1 MLDNKKQ
8 NISVRM
14 SNADLQRIKEI
25 AKRMQVRDSDV
36 FRFAVK
42 NTLAK
47 LAPLSDVQARG
58 KDLVPVFADSGS
70 ELTSYFELDSSR
82 LEKIINAGVD
92 DPEYRV
98 AREDIKLLAMAGVQ
112 ESYAYMRLNQI
123 LKKQSNFQAVSNGLR
138 EYLLDK
144 YLDGYTEK
152 VAGEIKKTA

>member
-14 SNADLQRIKEI
+14 NSGDLQRIKEI
-25 AKRMQVRDSDV
+25 AKRMHVRESDV

-47 LAPLSDVQARG
+47 LAPLYDPQVRG

-70 ELTSYFELDSSR
+70 DLTSYFELDTAC
-82 LEKIINAGVD
+82 LEKIINSGVD
-92 DPEYRV
+92 DPDKRV
-98 AREDIKLLAMAGVQ
+98 AREDIELLAMAGIQ
-112 ESYAYMRLNQI
+112 DSYVYMRLNQI
-123 LKKQSNFQAVSNGLR
+123 FRKQSGLQAVSGALR

-144 YLDGYTEK
+144 YMDGSGGKEPD
-152 VAGEIKKTA
+152 ELKKSA

>member
-14 SNADLQRIKEI
+14 NCSDLQRIKEI

-47 LAPLSDVQARG
+47 LAPLSNTEARG

-70 ELTSYFELDSSR
+70 ELTSYFELDTAR
-82 LEKIINAGVD
+82 LEKIINSGVN
-92 DPEYRV
+92 DPGERV
-98 AREDIKLLAMAGVQ
+98 AREDIELLAMAGVQ
-112 ESYAYMRLNQI
+112 ESYVYMRLNQI
-123 LKKQSNFQAVSNGLR
+123 LKNQNHLQAASGVLR

-144 YLDGYTEK
+144 YIDGYGDKAVSEM
-152 VAGEIKKTA
+152 KKSA

>member
-14 SNADLQRIKEI
+14 NYSDLQRIKEI

-47 LAPLSDVQARG
+47 LAPLSDTEARG

-70 ELTSYFELDSSR
+70 ELTSYFELDTAR

-92 DPEYRV
+92 DPDDRV
-98 AREDIKLLAMAGVQ
+98 AREDIELLAMAGVQ
-112 ESYAYMRLNQI
+112 ESYVYMRLNQI
-123 LKKQSNFQAVSNGLR
+123 LKNQNHLQAVSGVLR

-144 YLDGYTEK
+144 YIDGYGDKAVSEM
-152 VAGEIKKTA
+152 KKSA